1 MGSSIVMMWSE
12 RVLLMA
18 SIREARVVDFP
29 LPVGPVTRTRPRFAL
44 IEFADGVRKPQVL
57 HRGDPVGQGPDGRR
71 DRAPLDVDVE
81 PEPPDPGHA
90 VAEIEL
96 VAGMRIVL
104 EAILLMGRQN
114 AVDQLLGGLGI
125 QLLFIRERDELPVNA
140 DGRVQTGHEVE
151 VGAFPLHK
159 DPQQFVKGH
168 GAPPRDSARLQY
180 ISQKG
185 GLINPLASRI

>member
-12 RVLLMA
+12 RVRLME
-18 SIREARVVDFP
+18 SIREARVVDLP
-29 LPVGPVTRTRPRFAL
+29 LPGRSGDEDQAPLRL
-44 IEFADGVRKPQVL
+44 DQIADGVRKPQVL
-57 HRGDPVGQGPDGRR
+57 HLGDPVGQGPDGRR
-71 DRAPLDVDVE
+71 DRASLDVDVE

-114 AVDQLLGGLGI
+114 AVDQVLGGLGG
-125 QLLFIRERDELPVNA
+125 QLLLIRESDELPVNA

-168 GAPPRDSARLQY
+168 GAPPGDPARLQY

-185 GLINPLASRI
+185 